1 MSDMSV
7 IKLPLWALAK
17 SDPHGLAQ
25 RIKWFLADQ
34 GHLPDENS
42 TLMQWVQVHGG
53 GLAVKAELVATA
65 LTRAYT
71 WPDRRQDLLRVV
83 VRTAYLAARRGH
95 ARTPPDVAE
104 SDAMALV
111 EEWLD
116 HGQTWSCYDTRF
128 ERARRATGMAGAAAD
143 ASHYAVLAQGAACGS
158 CGSWDGEYYAAC
170 ASAAR
175 LGVQRWRRSNLEP
188 DAWAAEL
195 AQRNADFDRL
205 LLALRLE
212 GP

>member
-1 MSDMSV
+1 MALTE

-65 LTRAYT
+65 MTRAYT

-83 VRTAYLAARRGH
+83 VRTAYLAARREH
-95 ARTPPDVAE
+95 ARTPPDVAK

-116 HGQTWSCYDTRF
+116 HGQTWSRYDTNF
-128 ERARRATGMAGAAAD
+128 ERARRGMAGAAAE
-143 ASHYAVLAQGAACGS
+143 AAHWAVRATWADCGS
-158 CGSWDGEYYAAC
+158 CGSWDGEYYEAC
-170 ASAAR
+170 ASAAG
-175 LGVQRWRRSNLEP
+175 LDIQGPNLEP
-188 DAWAAEL
+188 DAWRVEL

-205 LLALRLE
+205 LLELNLE
-212 GP
+212 GPCPKP